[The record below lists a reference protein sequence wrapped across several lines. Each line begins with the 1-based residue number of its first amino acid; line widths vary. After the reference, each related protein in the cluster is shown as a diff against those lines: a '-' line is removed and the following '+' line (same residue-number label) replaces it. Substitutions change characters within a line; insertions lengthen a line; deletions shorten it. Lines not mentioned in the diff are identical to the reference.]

1 LRISSRDAFWLVPFA
16 AGTGVALHYDGQ
28 AQQNLGI
35 DQSRIDTSN
44 TISQFGST
52 YATLAGANAWH
63 TLLRKKRF
71 RLVAE
76 HSAMLRIDD
85 SVSHL
90 CSLSCRVVPAASKR

>member
-1 LRISSRDAFWLVPFA
+1 
-16 AGTGVALHYDGQ
+16 
-28 AQQNLGI
+28 
-35 DQSRIDTSN
+35 
-44 TISQFGST
+44 
-52 YATLAGANAWH
+52 
-63 TLLRKKRF
+63 LRKKRF